1 VIIASILLVMIV
13 VAEVLD
19 VSFPQA
25 GQTFTVSVSAAFCFA
40 AGLTIGPV
48 LGGLVVALAHIIDG
62 VIARRPAIKT
72 TVNAAGIGLS
82 TLASAALYLALA
94 DPAEWQIGN
103 PRNLLTVFLSGTLFA
118 LINAGSLA
126 VIVAPVMGISP
137 FEMFR
142 TNTGGLHVEMLT
154 VATLGCLIPV
164 LVSENPLSMIVL
176 IVPMLF
182 GP

>member
-1 VIIASILLVMIV
+1 MPLKTRVYTLLLVLITAAASAIAWRAEYQNFPTDLTDLLIIAGIFLVMIV

-82 TLASAALYLALA
+82 TIASAALYFALA
-94 DPAEWQIGN
+94 DAAPQSPI
-103 PRNLLTVFLSGTLFA
+103 RSYQNL
-118 LINAGSLA
+118 LA
-126 VIVAPVMGISP
+126 VI
-137 FEMFR
+137 
-142 TNTGGLHVEMLT
+142 
-154 VATLGCLIPV
+154 
-164 LVSENPLSMIVL
+164 
-176 IVPMLF
+176 
-182 GP
+182 